1 MGETVASKFPL
12 ASMGTQRTSPSC
24 SSSSSHPSSISYL
37 PTLRWRHDVFLN
49 FYGKDTRKSFTDH
62 LYADLKQKGIDVFRD
77 DEKLKRGT
85 YIGRELMKAIRE
97 SKYAIIILSKNYAF
111 SNWCLDEL
119 ANIVKCMKETA
130 LTVLPVFYHVNPSDV
145 EHQTGVFAKAFAKYE
160 EDPEVSI
167 KKIKKWKSALREV
180 GKISGWHLHD
190 R

>member
-1 MGETVASKFPL
+1 MTKNSSEEHTLVET
-12 ASMGTQRTSPSC
+12 Q
-24 SSSSSHPSSISYL
+24 
-37 PTLRWRHDVFLN
+37 
-49 FYGKDTRKSFTDH
+49 
-62 LYADLKQKGIDVFRD
+62 
-77 DEKLKRGT
+77 
-85 YIGRELMKAIRE
+85 ELMKAIRE

-111 SNWCLDEL
+111 SNWCLDEF

-167 KKIKKWKSALREV
+167 KKIKMWKSALREV

>member
-1 MGETVASKFPL
+1 
-12 ASMGTQRTSPSC
+12 MGTQRTSPSC

-97 SKYAIIILSKNYAF
+97 SKYCNHHPLKNYAF

-119 ANIVKCMKETA
+119 TKIMQCMKGTA

-167 KKIKKWKSALREV
+167 KKIKMWKSALREV